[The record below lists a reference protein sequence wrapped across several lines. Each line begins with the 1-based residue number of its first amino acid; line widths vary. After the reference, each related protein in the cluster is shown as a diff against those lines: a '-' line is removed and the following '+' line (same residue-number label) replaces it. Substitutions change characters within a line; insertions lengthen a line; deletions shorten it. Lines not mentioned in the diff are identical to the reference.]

1 MYSAQ
6 DRETVALRTA
16 PLEVR
21 GGGAD
26 ADIPLTREGMDKVA
40 QLYADMLIGKTS
52 RMYLALENIRGT
64 WDATIL
70 KVYVHTTDPA
80 EWQAEHLADS
90 ISLFGLRRA
99 SNAEG
104 LTSFL
109 DITLIVNNLSATSPF
124 HQIRVHIQPER
135 ALPETTDVVI
145 GSIRIFLEH

>member
-6 DRETVALRTA
+6 NRETVALRTE
-16 PLEVR
+16 PLQVW
-21 GGGAD
+21 GAGAD
-26 ADIPLTREGMDKVA
+26 ADIPLTREGIDKVA
-40 QLYADMLIGKTS
+40 QLYADTLIGRTGC
-52 RMYLALENIRGT
+52 MYLALENIRGT
-64 WDATIL
+64 QDATIL
-70 KVYVHTTDPA
+70 KVYVDATEPA

-99 SNAEG
+99 SSAEG

-109 DITLIVNNLSATSPF
+109 DITSIVNNLSANSPF

-135 ALPETTDVVI
+135 ALPSTTDIVI